1 MNGDQLPLYN
11 LLLAP
16 LVAGSVVGAWVA
28 TGRLF
33 VARMGGVRLPV
44 WIPWVVTPVA
54 VVAGLVVIASQV
66 IAASASLVAQP
77 SAERGAAALIAVLLS
92 PVWTGSAAL
101 AVLGLA
107 LHYSLDGLLALLHLH
122 PLVQEGLALGIRAAW
137 ATVGLLVLFFG
148 LQTAYVGVAGRFHAT
163 VYDVVNGDVF
173 RVLIDLVTVGLA
185 LFGMAAPALIE
196 RRKRPP
202 QASANP
208 ADAP

>member
-1 MNGDQLPLYN
+1 MNGEQLPLYN

-101 AVLGLA
+101 AVLGMA

-122 PLVQEGLALGIRAAW
+122 PVVQEGLALGIRAAW
-137 ATVGLLVLFFG
+137 ATVGLLVLLFG
-148 LQTAYVGVAGRFHAT
+148 LQIAYTDVVGRFHAT
-163 VYDVVNGDVF
+163 VYDVVGGSA
-173 RVLIDLVTVGLA
+173 LHILLDLAAIGLA
-185 LFGMAAPALIE
+185 LLGMAAPALIE
-196 RRKRPP
+196 RRPPPP
-202 QASANP
+202 QASHDP
-208 ADAP
+208 PGAP